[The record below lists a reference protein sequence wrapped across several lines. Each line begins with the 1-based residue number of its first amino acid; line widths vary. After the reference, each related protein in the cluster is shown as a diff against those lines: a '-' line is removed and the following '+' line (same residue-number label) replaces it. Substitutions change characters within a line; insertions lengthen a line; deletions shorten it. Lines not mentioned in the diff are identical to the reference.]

1 MVDWNKG
8 DKEDYLLAMERSP
21 IRDTEIKH
29 VLKRALTPDTDNR
42 QVFMKRVGNS
52 DWYEGYN
59 LYRTADLVAQDS

>member
-59 LYRTADLVAQDS
+59 LYRTADRVAQDS